1 MKIAQIAGFLGSGKT
16 TLLIGVA
23 RALSKRGV
31 RMALIVNDIGD
42 VSVDARFIEDY
53 GLQARQLA
61 DGCICCQI
69 SGQLANTLTR
79 LYETFRPELVLI
91 EPTGVAQ
98 PWKIKAG
105 RTGTSPSA
113 WR

>member
-61 DGCICCQI
+61 DGCICCAEI
-69 SGQLANTLTR
+69 SSTR
-79 LYETFRPELVLI
+79 AS
-91 EPTGVAQ
+91 GV
-98 PWKIKAG
+98 
-105 RTGTSPSA
+105 TV
-113 WR
+113 